1 MWESVV
7 RSGDTVVDATC
18 GNGHD
23 SQKLA
28 SLLFAG
34 TPGDREIGGRLIC
47 IDVQETAIKNTRE
60 GLSAYFREM
69 GLDIPLDV
77 PLDEAIRERSESVPS
92 SPTDR
97 SRTPSVTMICG
108 SHDTSFPRSIE
119 DVGIVVYNLGFL
131 PGTENKE
138 VQTSAASTL
147 SSLSQAAASLRI
159 GGALSVIVYPG
170 SNPDEDRCVRLFCEA
185 LSYLSSKEGL
195 TEKRVENMFDGLRER
210 VGLENDGVVRC
221 AVQAVMDGHDGR
233 RGWRVYDHN
242 PVGRTTSPALITAIR
257 IK

>member
-1 MWESVV
+1 MWKSVV
-7 RSGDTVVDATC
+7 RSGDIIVDATC

-34 TPGDREIGGRLIC
+34 TPGDGEIGGRLIC
-47 IDVQETAIKNTRE
+47 IDVQEAAIRNTRE

-77 PLDEAIRERSESVPS
+77 PLDETIREPSESVPS

-131 PGTENKE
+131 PGTEKE
-138 VQTSAASTL
+138 IQTSAASTL

-195 TEKRVENMFDGLRER
+195 TEKRIEKMFDGLQMTGRNVEA
-210 VGLENDGVVRC
+210 VRC
-221 AVQAVMDGHDGR
+221 AVQAIMDGHDGR